1 MRHRLRYLA
10 MDSRPVNGVKSGDE
24 TPEGYFEAAFATIA
38 RYEDLIRAVTGA
50 GSHGSAVDK
59 LSTLMRSETL
69 APLTI

>member
-38 RYEDLIRAVTGA
+38 RYEDLIRLLLEQVVMAA
-50 GSHGSAVDK
+50 Q
-59 LSTLMRSETL
+59 
-69 APLTI
+69 